1 MNSSSFE
8 PIQLWATISQF
19 NYTLHEEVLRV
30 FILNLLPGR
39 FLWSCPVSCC
49 EKSNFSFPHD
59 SVRTFAIFT
68 FVIFL
73 QLCPCQRMFYVCL
86 KPLPARNP
94 VNILF

>member
-8 PIQLWATISQF
+8 PMQLWAPISQF
-19 NYTLHEEVLRV
+19 NYILHEKVLLV
-30 FILNLLPGR
+30 FILNLLPGQ
-39 FLWSCPVSCC
+39 FLWSCLILCC

-59 SVRTFAIFT
+59 SVHTFAIFT

-73 QLCPCQRMFYVCL
+73 QLCPCQRTFYFCL
-86 KPLPARNP
+86 EPLSAKDP